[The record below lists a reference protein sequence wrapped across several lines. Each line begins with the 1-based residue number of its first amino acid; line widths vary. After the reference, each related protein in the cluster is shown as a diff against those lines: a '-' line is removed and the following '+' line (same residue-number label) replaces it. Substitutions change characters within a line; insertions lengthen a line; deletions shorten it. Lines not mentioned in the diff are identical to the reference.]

1 MANKNKIFNSF
12 VYNVLLH
19 GYSKDEIYQPTNF
32 DLWFC
37 YKNQNFENNKDLR
50 LRNISNIFCDSNN
63 NKGDN
68 FNMNKISA
76 VYQILASLVLK
87 MYQKKMI
94 YQLQHHIKKC

>member
-68 FNMNKISA
+68 FNMNKTLLQAMSFNIYIISL
-76 VYQILASLVLK
+76 IFD
-87 MYQKKMI
+87 
-94 YQLQHHIKKC
+94 IKKLEFLLESY